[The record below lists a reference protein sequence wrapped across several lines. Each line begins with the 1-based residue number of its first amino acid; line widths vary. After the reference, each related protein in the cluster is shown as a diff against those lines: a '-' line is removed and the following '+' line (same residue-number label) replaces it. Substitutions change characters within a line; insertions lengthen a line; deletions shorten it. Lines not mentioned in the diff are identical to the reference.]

1 MDLERVS
8 GFKYRIPKTGKMRVN
23 ATFYASEGTLED
35 LKDEDYAS
43 LRQICNVATLPGVV
57 EPALTMPDIHWGYGF
72 PIGGV
77 AAFDPDDGGVVSP
90 GGVGFDINCGV
101 RLLVSELSRKDIDP
115 IGGRLVADP
124 QKNRLADALYKG
136 VPSGVGRGRKDTGFS
151 REDLEEVLVEGASA
165 LVGRGYGKPEDLEN
179 IESEGQLPG
188 ADPKV
193 VSDRAYQRGVS
204 QLGTLG
210 SGNHFLEVQYID
222 EVYDEE
228 AARAYGLE
236 EGLIT
241 VLIHSGS
248 RGLGHQVCQDH
259 VERCMAAAKRYGI
272 ELEDRQL
279 AAAPIR
285 SSEGEAYLGAMAA
298 AANFAFANRQL
309 IAHSTRQAFA
319 SAGFDS
325 EHHHLR
331 VLYDLAH
338 NNAKFEEHF
347 GAGEVLVHRKG
358 ATRAFGPGNE
368 ELPERYRSVGQP
380 ILVPGDMGRY
390 SFVLA
395 GTEGAM
401 RETFG
406 SSAHGAGRKMGRR
419 AAKKAAKGRN
429 LRRELEDKG
438 ILVRAA
444 NRATIDEEMPEAY
457 KDATEVVD
465 TTDGAGIGKKV
476 ARLRPLIVVK
486 G

>member
-1 MDLERVS
+1 MNIEHVS
-8 GFKYRIPKTGKMRVN
+8 GFKYRIPRVGKMRVD
-23 ATFYASEGTLED
+23 AAFYASEGILED
-35 LKDEDYAS
+35 LKSEDYAS
-43 LRQICNVATLPGVV
+43 LQQICNVATLPGVV

-101 RLLVSELSRKDIDP
+101 RLLISELSREEVDP
-115 IGGRLVADP
+115 SGGRTVEDP
-124 QKNRLADALYKG
+124 QKNRLADALYEG
-136 VPSGVGRGRKDTGFS
+136 IPSGVGKGRKDTGFGKK
-151 REDLEEVLVEGASA
+151 DLEEILVEGLGA
-165 LVGRGYGKPEDLEN
+165 LVGRGYGEQADLEN
-179 IESEGQLPG
+179 IESGGKLPG
-188 ADPKV
+188 ADPKE
-193 VSDRAYQRGVS
+193 VSERAYQRGVS

-228 AARAYGLE
+228 AARAYGLS
-236 EGLIT
+236 EGKVT

-248 RGLGHQVCQDH
+248 RGLGHQVCQDY
-259 VERCMAAAKRYGI
+259 VERCIDAAKRYGI

-279 AAAPIR
+279 AAAPIE
-285 SSEGEAYLGAMAA
+285 SPEGEAYLGAMAA
-298 AANFAFANRQL
+298 AGNFAFANRQL
-309 IAHSTRQAFA
+309 ITHSTRQAFG

-325 EHHHLR
+325 EAHHLR

-338 NNAKFEEHF
+338 NNAKFEKHD
-347 GAGEVLVHRKG
+347 GHKVLVHRKG

-380 ILVPGDMGRY
+380 VLVPGDMGRY

-401 RETFG
+401 SETFG

-419 AAKKAAKGRN
+419 AAKRAAKGRN

-457 KDATEVVD
+457 KDATEDVD
-465 TTDGAGIGKKV
+465 TTDGAGIGKRV
-476 ARLRPLIVVK
+476 ARLRPLNVVK

>member
-1 MDLERVS
+1 MNIEHVS
-8 GFKYRIPKTGKMRVN
+8 GFKYRIPKEGKMRVD
-23 ATFYASEGTLED
+23 AAFYASEGILED
-35 LKDEDYAS
+35 LKSEDYAS
-43 LRQICNVATLPGVV
+43 LRQICNVAMLPGVV
-57 EPALTMPDIHWGYGF
+57 EPALSMPDIHWGYGF

-77 AAFDPDDGGVVSP
+77 AAFDPEEGGVVSP

-101 RLLVSELSRKDIDP
+101 RLLVSELSRKEVDP
-115 IGGRLVADP
+115 SEGRFVEDP
-124 QKNRLADALYKG
+124 QKNRLADTLYKS
-136 VPSGVGRGRKDTGFS
+136 VPSGVGKGRKDTAFS
-151 REDLEEVLVEGASA
+151 REDIEEVLLYGASA
-165 LVGRGYGKPEDLEN
+165 LVRRGYGEPEDLEN
-179 IESEGQLPG
+179 IESKGRLPG
-188 ADPKV
+188 ADPKG
-193 VSDRAYQRGVS
+193 VSERAYQRGFS

-380 ILVPGDMGRY
+380 VLVPGDMGRY
-390 SFVLA
+390 SYVLA

-401 RETFG
+401 SETFG

-419 AAKKAAKGRN
+419 AAKRAAKGRN
-429 LRRELEDKG
+429 LRRELEDRG
-438 ILVRAA
+438 ILIRAA
-444 NRATIDEEMPEAY
+444 SKATIDEEAPEAY

-465 TTDGAGIGKKV
+465 TTDRAGIGKKV